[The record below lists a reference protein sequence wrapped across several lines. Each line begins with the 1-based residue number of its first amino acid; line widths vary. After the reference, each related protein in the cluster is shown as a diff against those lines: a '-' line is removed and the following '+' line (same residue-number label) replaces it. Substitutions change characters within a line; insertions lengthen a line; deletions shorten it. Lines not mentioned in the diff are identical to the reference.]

1 MTSTPKHQQLRQ
13 GSAMDQR
20 FMKTLGFWVV
30 WLSINVGVFIQLYQQ
45 DDLWGFVQNDTS
57 HVTWVILI
65 VFALGVVVSFMHTL
79 VLTVDWYY
87 GYKIE
92 GRLKRRGLQAAHIP
106 QQRMK
111 SRSSRFLLAIQH
123 ISDTGGKVDLIELST
138 VEFATHIRVSR
149 FIGLLGSLLIT
160 VGLIGTVM
168 GLTITLT
175 GLNGA
180 LNNIGSDTSVLLEGL
195 SEALSGMGLAFYTTL
210 LGAVMG
216 GILLR
221 VFAYISDNSIEA
233 LQDLLVRSCMV
244 YASVELT
251 PSVQREFLALD
262 KTLTGMEHRLTSLG
276 DALQSSQQA
285 MAGFSKEI
293 RHLKRSTRL
302 SESDDEIFKAIAV
315 HRHYAKVLRYELTL
329 QKQLAGFKQRL
340 LLAMGFG
347 GAQNSQVENRPVEDK
362 PAENKQ
368 AEHKPT
374 QHDQKTGE

>member
-1 MTSTPKHQQLRQ
+1 MNSPTSSGASTTLRQ

-20 FMKTLGFWVV
+20 FMKTMGFWVV
-30 WLSINVGVFIQLYQQ
+30 WFSITAGVFIQLYQQ
-45 DDLWGFVQNDTS
+45 ADLWEFVMHDS
-57 HVTWVILI
+57 SRVTWIILI
-65 VFALGVVVSFMHTL
+65 SFALGISVSFIHIVL
-79 VLTVDWYY
+79 LTVDWFYA
-87 GYKIE
+87 YKMA
-92 GRLKRRGLQAAHIP
+92 GRLKRNGLQAARVP
-106 QQRMK
+106 KQRI
-111 SRSSRFLLAIQH
+111 SSTSSRFVEAIQH
-123 ISDTGGKVDLIELST
+123 ISKTGGQVVLTDLST

-149 FIGLLGSLLIT
+149 FVGLLGSLLIT
-160 VGLIGTVM
+160 MGLIGTVM

-180 LNNIGSDTSVLLEGL
+180 LNNVGSDSVTMLASL

-251 PSVQREFLALD
+251 STVQRDFLALD
-262 KTLTGMEHRLTSLG
+262 ETLVGMDQRLSNLNHSLM
-276 DALQSSQQA
+276 SSKNA
-285 MAGFSKEI
+285 MAEFAQEI
-293 RHLKRSTRL
+293 RELKHSTRL

-315 HRHYAKVLRYELTL
+315 HRHYAKVLRYELNL

-340 LLAMGFG
+340 LVAMGL
-347 GAQNSQVENRPVEDK
+347 QSQS
-362 PAENKQ
+362 
-368 AEHKPT
+368 KPT
-374 QHDQKTGE
+374 QQNQKSED